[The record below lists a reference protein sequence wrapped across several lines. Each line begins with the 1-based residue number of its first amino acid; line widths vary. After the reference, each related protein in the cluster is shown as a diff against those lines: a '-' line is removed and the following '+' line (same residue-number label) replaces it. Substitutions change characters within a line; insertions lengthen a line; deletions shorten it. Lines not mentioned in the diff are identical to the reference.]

1 MAKDE
6 LFDNTI
12 LRIGNA
18 KTNLRLAT
26 FRTWT
31 ENKKRK
37 QLDVGFGNVVLRQVS
52 NFFQLYLGKNKLQ
65 SMR

>member
-6 LFDNTI
+6 LFDNII

-31 ENKKRK
+31 ENKKESSWMWGLVMLFYAK
-37 QLDVGFGNVVLRQVS
+37 
-52 NFFQLYLGKNKLQ
+52 
-65 SMR
+65 

>member
-6 LFDNTI
+6 LFDNII

-26 FRTWT
+26 FTTWT

-37 QLDVGFGNVVLRQVS
+37 QLVVGFGNVVLRQVS
-52 NFFQLYLGKNKLQ
+52 NLFQLYLGKNKLQ